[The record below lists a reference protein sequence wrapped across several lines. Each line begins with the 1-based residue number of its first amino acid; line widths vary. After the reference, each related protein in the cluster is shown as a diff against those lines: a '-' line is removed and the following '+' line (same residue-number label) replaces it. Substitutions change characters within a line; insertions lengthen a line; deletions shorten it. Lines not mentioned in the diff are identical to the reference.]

1 MPGLTK
7 ILIIYLIAINVV
19 TFFVYGIDKWKAK
32 RSKWRVSEAAL
43 LVLAALG
50 GSIGAWLGMKVW
62 HHKTMH
68 KKFKYG
74 IPLIFAVQVSFVA
87 IMLFSS
93 CSSKDNDQLAIYVL
107 STGEEIRLDQQ
118 IPVAA

>member
-1 MPGLTK
+1 MSKLRNMTLLQIIFIYIGSIN
-7 ILIIYLIAINVV
+7 IL

-32 RSKWRVSEAAL
+32 RSKWRISEATL
-43 LVLAALG
+43 LVLAIIG

-74 IPLIFAVQVSFVA
+74 LPLILLAQIA
-87 IMLFSS
+87 LIMWALF
-93 CSSKDNDQLAIYVL
+93 Y
-107 STGEEIRLDQQ
+107 
-118 IPVAA
+118 